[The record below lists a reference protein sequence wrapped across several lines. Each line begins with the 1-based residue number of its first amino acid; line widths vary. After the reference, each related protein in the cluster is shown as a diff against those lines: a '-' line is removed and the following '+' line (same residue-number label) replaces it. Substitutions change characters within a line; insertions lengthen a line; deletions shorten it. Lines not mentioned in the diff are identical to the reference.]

1 MSLKPIT
8 SRADAETRIGQAEQP
23 FVKVGVFDIDG
34 VLRGK
39 FMQREKF
46 LGALKDGFGFC
57 NVVLGWDVNDQLYD
71 NTSYTGWHTGFPD
84 AQVAIVPETGR
95 QVPFEDNTWLFLGEF
110 TDDARRIC
118 PRNVLKRVLQRTT
131 GMNFGVRAGFEYE
144 FFVFSETPES
154 VREKNHQDM
163 TPISQGN
170 AGYSMLR
177 QSTLSGFYRELFETC
192 AAMNM
197 PLEGLHEEMGAG
209 VIEAA
214 LSAEMGI
221 EVADRAALFKAHT
234 KALAQKNGM
243 MATFMA
249 KWSEKE
255 AGQSGHIHL
264 SLTSPDGKYSAFHD
278 PDQTNNIS
286 TYMRHFIGGQQALM
300 PELTAL
306 FAPTVNSYRRL
317 VPGLW
322 APTAATW
329 GIDNRAC
336 ALRVVPGSEKSQRV
350 EHRLPGADANPYLAL
365 AAAIASGFHG
375 IEQEIESDAAITGN
389 AYETEL
395 PAERQLPRTLEEAA
409 RRFRDS
415 AVARDWFGDA
425 FVDHFADSREWEA
438 REARK
443 YVSDWELARYFEMI

>member
-1 MSLKPIT
+1 MSLPPIT
-8 SRADAETRIGQAEQP
+8 SHADAKTRIEKLNQP

-34 VLRGK
+34 ILRGK

-46 LGALKDGFGFC
+46 LSALNDGFGFC
-57 NVVLGWDVNDQLYD
+57 DVVLGWDVNDQLYD
-71 NTSYTGWHTGFPD
+71 NTGYTGWHTGFPD

-95 QVPFEDNTWLFLGEF
+95 QIPFEDDTWLFLGEF
-110 TDDARRIC
+110 AGDAAQIC
-118 PRNVLKRVLQRTT
+118 PRNLLKRVLERAAK
-131 GMNFGVRAGFEYE
+131 MNFGVKAGFEYE

-154 VREKNHQDM
+154 VREKNHQNM
-163 TPISQGN
+163 TPVSPGN

-177 QSTLSGFYRELFETC
+177 QATLSAFYREMFETC

-214 LSAEMGI
+214 LSADTGI
-221 EVADRAALFKAHT
+221 AVADKAALFKTYA
-234 KALAQKNGM
+234 KALAQKNGL

-255 AGQSGHIHL
+255 AGQSGHIHI
-264 SLTSPDGKYSAFHD
+264 SLTSPDGQSNVFHD
-278 PDQTNNIS
+278 PDDANGIS
-286 TYMRHFIGGQQALM
+286 TQMRHFIGGQQALM
-300 PELTAL
+300 PEFTTL

-322 APTAATW
+322 APTAASW
-329 GIDNRAC
+329 GIDNRTC
-336 ALRVVPGSEKSQRV
+336 ALRVITGSANSQRV

-365 AAAIASGFHG
+365 AGAIASGLWG
-375 IEQEIESDAAITGN
+375 IENEIEPDAAIAGN
-389 AYETEL
+389 AYDAAL
-395 PAERQLPRTLEEAA
+395 PENRQLPRVLEDAA
-409 RRFRDS
+409 RSFANSS
-415 AVARDWFGDA
+415 AARDWFGDM
-425 FVDHFADSREWEA
+425 FVDHFAASRDWEV

-443 YVSDWELARYFEMI
+443 YVSDWELARYFELI